1 MNSTNREEW
10 DDLLKDVT
18 LDDGYAHVLVQYDP
32 GEISI
37 PQLKE
42 TIEGAGTRVLES
54 VDLRFN
60 VGRYKS
66 ILFKLDAQDVRE
78 TVLNLSKFHLA
89 KVAGYSSKV

>member
-1 MNSTNREEW
+1 MNSANREES

-37 PQLKE
+37 LQLKE
-42 TIEGAGTRVLES
+42 TIEGSGTRILES
-54 VDLRFN
+54 AELQIN
-60 VGRYKS
+60 GGRYKS
-66 ILFKLDAQDVRE
+66 ILFKLDVQDVRE
-78 TVLNLSKFHLA
+78 AILNLSKYHLV